1 MLIEITK
8 KSSTLC
14 GISAKFERKDENASI
29 LKLAL
34 SAFLFDEDVNRIRL
48 YFETTDRSKL
58 VIKGINTGKE
68 GFKFSIKNKIKS
80 AFIKINIAHLIFNPK
95 VFDNN
100 QRLKYKVI
108 NQNHIEVDM
117 TPLIFI

>member
-8 KSSTLC
+8 KSSTIC
-14 GISAKFERKDENASI
+14 GISAKFERKDEDTSI
-29 LKLAL
+29 LKLKL
-34 SAFLFDEDVNRIRL
+34 STFLLDEDVNRIRL

-58 VIKGINTGKE
+58 IVKGINTGKE
-68 GFKFSIKNKIKS
+68 GFKLSVKNRINSASIQ
-80 AFIKINIAHLIFNPK
+80 INMAHSIFNPK
-95 VFDNN
+95 VFYKN
-100 QRLKYKVI
+100 QRLKYKVV